1 MKGEK
6 LMPQRK
12 ITNKKEF
19 LEALERERKRRE
31 REKYRELYI
40 KKYGNKKKEEG

>member
-1 MKGEK
+1 MEK
-6 LMPQRK
+6 KTVQRK

-31 REKYRELYI
+31 QEKYKKAYIEKYSPKREV
-40 KKYGNKKKEEG
+40 

>member
-1 MKGEK
+1 MEK
-6 LMPQRK
+6 KTVQRK

-31 REKYRELYI
+31 VEKYKEAYI
-40 KKYGNKKKEEG
+40 KKYSPKREV